1 MGDIYISRNEDGELT
16 HSVKGRVKPNHRY
29 ITRRYVNGRWV
40 YTYPKKK
47 NGDRIANRIKN
58 NNAEYQNE
66 LNSVSSLY
74 PANRETSSRK
84 SRRRRRRSMQ
94 LQHSAVGTTWTKNG
108 AAYISR
114 VKKNGKWV
122 YTYASKKAG
131 QARRAVSTGAA
142 NVANTVSTAAGN
154 ANRSVRSAVAS
165 SRVNPDVMSTRL
177 RKKTRKNVA
186 RGKKKVSE
194 ILGRL
199 RESAAAARTEAN
211 KKARAVRTQATIRKT
226 QAERA
231 KKQANIQKALN
242 KGLQSK
248 SKAYKQKRAAEA
260 RKEKIDNTVKAAKS
274 AVKKAKNNA
283 KTTARNT
290 KKKIKNAVS
299 VKETA
304 YITDVSTGKRRPAP
318 TDLFDNAS
326 NTKRKKKT
334 LSDKIEQKVINY
346 VAKEVNKNS
355 TKSDVIKLASKMGYS
370 SSDVAEIYDY
380 IKDELNDYN
389 SDNSSTGVSRNANA
403 IRRKRIKEKYKRKS

>member
-16 HSVKGRVKPNHRY
+16 HSAKGRVKPNHRY

-40 YTYPKKK
+40 YTYQKKK
-47 NGDRIANRIKN
+47 NGNRIANRIKD

-84 SRRRRRRSMQ
+84 SRRKRRRSMQ
-94 LQHSAVGTTWTKNG
+94 LQHSAKGTTWSKDG
-108 AAYISR
+108 ASYIR
-114 VKKNGKWV
+114 REKKNGKWV
-122 YTYASKKAG
+122 YTYGKPGYVISTKSNRLNKKGFSELDYGRYSNYESLKRQSVSAQRNIEKDPRYKLSAKTAYLKNKAS
-131 QARRAVSTGAA
+131 RAA
-142 NVANTVSTAAGN
+142 
-154 ANRSVRSAVAS
+154 
-165 SRVNPDVMSTRL
+165 
-177 RKKTRKNVA
+177 RKNVA
-186 RGKKKVSE
+186 SGKKKVSE

-326 NTKRKKKT
+326 NTKRKKK
-334 LSDKIEQKVINY
+334 
-346 VAKEVNKNS
+346 
-355 TKSDVIKLASKMGYS
+355 
-370 SSDVAEIYDY
+370 
-380 IKDELNDYN
+380 
-389 SDNSSTGVSRNANA
+389 R
-403 IRRKRIKEKYKRKS
+403 